1 MNKNIF
7 LLVAVF
13 SLILVIPMS
22 HAQLTIGGNAE
33 QKLIEMKLDIDGTVS
48 VKHVVSSSNMP
59 VTVQLFSGTISNLVI
74 INEKGEDMFE
84 NGANAGIAY
93 DPQGNQSIVIFPS
106 KQNSIIEYNLESIIP
121 EDNLLTI
128 QTSYAETYSII
139 FSDEIEMIFLNDN
152 IIFLENKKGVSLNY
166 GGSATIQYYSN
177 TPKIIKEVQWE
188 ENEFDVEIITDSKID
203 KFNFEQTSKSISF
216 QVNEKDKFVTIIM
229 SEELLGGPYLIFL
242 DDEKIKFNK
251 TMKNEN
257 NIVLNIKP
265 EVSGEIVIIGTTVIP
280 EFSMFIPLIMGFFI
294 ILTMPLIKKINLH

>member
-48 VKHVVSSSNMP
+48 VKHVVSSSNTP

-152 IIFLENKKGVSLNY
+152 IIFLENKKGISLNY

-216 QVNEKDKFVTIIM
+216 QVNEEDKLVTIIM

>member
-7 LLVAVF
+7 LIVVIF
-13 SLILVIPMS
+13 SLIIVIPTS
-22 HAQLTIGGNAE
+22 NAQLTIGADAE
-33 QKLIEMKLDIDGTVS
+33 QKSIEMKLDIDGTVS

-59 VTVQLFSGTISNLVI
+59 VTVKLFSGTISNLIVT
-74 INEKGEDMFE
+74 NENSEDRLE
-84 NGANAGIAY
+84 NVGITY

-106 KQNSIIEYNLESIIP
+106 KQNSIIEYNLDSIISK
-121 EDNLLTI
+121 DNLLTI
-128 QTSYAETYSII
+128 QTSYPETYSII
-139 FSDEIEMIFLNDN
+139 FSDEIEIIILNNN

-177 TPKIIKEVQWE
+177 IPKMIKEVQWE
-188 ENEFDVEIITDSKID
+188 ENKFNVEIITDSKIN

-216 QVNEKDKFVTIIM
+216 QVDEENKHVIIIM

-251 TMKNEN
+251 IMKGEN
-257 NIVLNIKP
+257 HIVLSMKP

-280 EFSMFIPLIMGFFI
+280 EFPIFAPLAIGFLI
-294 ILTMPLIKKINLH
+294 ILTLPLMRKFSLH

>member
-7 LLVAVF
+7 LIVVVF

-48 VKHVVSSSNMP
+48 VKHVVSSSNTP

-74 INEKGEDMFE
+74 INEKGEDIVE
-84 NGANAGIAY
+84 NGVNAGIVY

-152 IIFLENKKGVSLNY
+152 IIFLENKKGISLNY

-188 ENEFDVEIITDSKID
+188 ENKFDVEIITDSKID

-294 ILTMPLIKKINLH
+294 VLTMPLIKKINLH

>member
-7 LLVAVF
+7 LIVVVF

-74 INEKGEDMFE
+74 INEKGEDIVE
-84 NGANAGIAY
+84 NGVNAGIVY

-139 FSDEIEMIFLNDN
+139 FSDEIEMIFLNNN

-216 QVNEKDKFVTIIM
+216 QVNEEDKLVTIIM

-294 ILTMPLIKKINLH
+294 VLTMPLIKKINLH

>member
-7 LLVAVF
+7 LIVVVF

-128 QTSYAETYSII
+128 QTSYAETYSVI
-139 FSDEIEMIFLNDN
+139 FSDEIEMIFLNNN

-216 QVNEKDKFVTIIM
+216 QVNEEDKLVTIIM

-294 ILTMPLIKKINLH
+294 VLTMPLMKKINLH

>member
-7 LLVAVF
+7 LIVVVF

-48 VKHVVSSSNMP
+48 VKHVVSSSNTP

-74 INEKGEDMFE
+74 INEKGEDIVE
-84 NGANAGIAY
+84 NGVNAGIVY

-128 QTSYAETYSII
+128 QTSYAETYSVI
-139 FSDEIEMIFLNDN
+139 FSDEIEMIFLNNN

-216 QVNEKDKFVTIIM
+216 QVNEEDKLVTIIM

-294 ILTMPLIKKINLH
+294 VLTMPLMKKINLH

>member
-7 LLVAVF
+7 LIVVVF

-139 FSDEIEMIFLNDN
+139 FSDEIEMIFLNNN

-166 GGSATIQYYSN
+166 SGSATIQYYSN

-216 QVNEKDKFVTIIM
+216 QVNEEDKLVTIIM

>member
-7 LLVAVF
+7 LIVVVF

-128 QTSYAETYSII
+128 QTSYAETYSVI
-139 FSDEIEMIFLNDN
+139 FSDEIEMIFLNNN

-177 TPKIIKEVQWE
+177 IPKIIKEVQWE
-188 ENEFDVEIITDSKID
+188 ENKFDVEIITDSKID

-216 QVNEKDKFVTIIM
+216 QVNEEDKLVTIIM

>member
-7 LLVAVF
+7 LIVAVF

-139 FSDEIEMIFLNDN
+139 FSDEIEMIFLNNN

-216 QVNEKDKFVTIIM
+216 QVNEEDKFVTIIM

-294 ILTMPLIKKINLH
+294 ILTMPLMKKINLH

>member
-7 LLVAVF
+7 LIVVVF

-84 NGANAGIAY
+84 NGANAGITY

-128 QTSYAETYSII
+128 QTSYAETYSVI
-139 FSDEIEMIFLNDN
+139 FSDEIEMIFLNNN

-216 QVNEKDKFVTIIM
+216 QVNEEDKLVTIIM

>member
-7 LLVAVF
+7 LIVAVF

-128 QTSYAETYSII
+128 QTSYAETYSVI

-216 QVNEKDKFVTIIM
+216 QVNEEDKFVTIIM

-294 ILTMPLIKKINLH
+294 VLTMPLIKKINLH

>member
-7 LLVAVF
+7 LIVVVF

-128 QTSYAETYSII
+128 QTSYAETYSVI
-139 FSDEIEMIFLNDN
+139 FSDEIEMIFLNNN

-188 ENEFDVEIITDSKID
+188 ENKFDVEIITDSKID

-216 QVNEKDKFVTIIM
+216 QVNEEDKLVTIIM

-294 ILTMPLIKKINLH
+294 VLTMPLIKKINLH

>member
-7 LLVAVF
+7 LIVVVF

-139 FSDEIEMIFLNDN
+139 FSDEIEMIFLNNN

-188 ENEFDVEIITDSKID
+188 ENKFDVEIITDSKID

-216 QVNEKDKFVTIIM
+216 QVNEEDKFVTIIM

>member
-7 LLVAVF
+7 LIVAVF

-128 QTSYAETYSII
+128 QTSYAETYSVI
-139 FSDEIEMIFLNDN
+139 FSDEIEMIFLNNN

-188 ENEFDVEIITDSKID
+188 ENKFDVEIITDSKID

-216 QVNEKDKFVTIIM
+216 QVNEEDKFVTIIM

-294 ILTMPLIKKINLH
+294 ILTMPLMKKINLH

>member
-7 LLVAVF
+7 LIVVVF

-74 INEKGEDMFE
+74 INEKGEDIVE
-84 NGANAGIAY
+84 NGVNAGIVY

-128 QTSYAETYSII
+128 QTSYAETYSVI
-139 FSDEIEMIFLNDN
+139 FSDEIEMIFLNNN

-216 QVNEKDKFVTIIM
+216 QVNEEDKLVTIIM

>member
-7 LLVAVF
+7 LIVVVF

-128 QTSYAETYSII
+128 QTSYAETYSVI
-139 FSDEIEMIFLNDN
+139 FSDEIEMIFLNNN

-216 QVNEKDKFVTIIM
+216 QVNEEDKLVTIIM

-294 ILTMPLIKKINLH
+294 VLTMPLIKKINLH

>member
-1 MNKNIF
+1 
-7 LLVAVF
+7 
-13 SLILVIPMS
+13 
-22 HAQLTIGGNAE
+22 
-33 QKLIEMKLDIDGTVS
+33 

-74 INEKGEDMFE
+74 INEEGKDMFE
-84 NGANAGIAY
+84 NGTNVGIAY
-93 DPQGNQSIVIFPS
+93 DPKGNQSIVIFPS

-121 EDNLLTI
+121 DDNLLTI
-128 QTSYAETYSII
+128 QTSYAETYSVI

-177 TPKIIKEVQWE
+177 IPKIIKEVQWE

-216 QVNEKDKFVTIIM
+216 QVNEENKMVTIIM
-229 SEELLGGPYLIFL
+229 SEELLGGPYLVFL

-251 TMKNEN
+251 IMKGEN
-257 NIVLNIKP
+257 DIVVSMKP

-294 ILTMPLIKKINLH
+294 ILTMPLMKKINLH

>member
-7 LLVAVF
+7 LIVAVF

-152 IIFLENKKGVSLNY
+152 IIFLENKKGISLNY

-216 QVNEKDKFVTIIM
+216 QVNEEDKLVTIIM

>member
-7 LLVAVF
+7 LIVAVF

-22 HAQLTIGGNAE
+22 HAQLTIGANAE
-33 QKLIEMKLDIDGTVS
+33 QELIEMKLDIDGTVS

-74 INEKGEDMFE
+74 INEKDEDVFE
-84 NGANAGIAY
+84 NGTNTGIAY

-128 QTSYAETYSII
+128 QTSYAETYSVI

-177 TPKIIKEVQWE
+177 IPKIIKEVQWE
-188 ENEFDVEIITDSKID
+188 ENKFDVEIITDSKID

-216 QVNEKDKFVTIIM
+216 QVNEENKNVTIIM

-294 ILTMPLIKKINLH
+294 ILTMPLMKKINLH

>member
-7 LLVAVF
+7 LIVAVF

-139 FSDEIEMIFLNDN
+139 FSDEIEMIFLNNN

-216 QVNEKDKFVTIIM
+216 QVNEEDKLVTIIM

-294 ILTMPLIKKINLH
+294 ILTMPLMKKINLH

>member
-7 LLVAVF
+7 LIVAVF

-139 FSDEIEMIFLNDN
+139 FSDEIEMIFLNNN

-177 TPKIIKEVQWE
+177 IPKIIKEVQWE
-188 ENEFDVEIITDSKID
+188 ENKFDVEIITDSKID

-216 QVNEKDKFVTIIM
+216 QVNEEDKLVTIIM

-294 ILTMPLIKKINLH
+294 VLTMPLIKKINLH

>member
-7 LLVAVF
+7 LIVAVF

-128 QTSYAETYSII
+128 QTSYAETYSVI
-139 FSDEIEMIFLNDN
+139 FSDEIEMIFLNNN

-188 ENEFDVEIITDSKID
+188 ENKFDVEIITDSKID

-216 QVNEKDKFVTIIM
+216 QVNEEDKLVTIIM

>member
-7 LLVAVF
+7 LIVVVF

-128 QTSYAETYSII
+128 QTSYAETYSVI

-152 IIFLENKKGVSLNY
+152 IIFLENKKGISLNY

-216 QVNEKDKFVTIIM
+216 QVNEEDKLVTIIM

-251 TMKNEN
+251 TMKGEN
-257 NIVLNIKP
+257 DIVLNIKP

>member
-7 LLVAVF
+7 LIVVVF

-48 VKHVVSSSNMP
+48 VKHVVSSSNTP

-139 FSDEIEMIFLNDN
+139 FSDEIEMIFLNNN
-152 IIFLENKKGVSLNY
+152 IIFLENKKGISLNY

-216 QVNEKDKFVTIIM
+216 QVNEEDKLVTIIM

-257 NIVLNIKP
+257 DIVLNIKP

>member
-7 LLVAVF
+7 LIVVVF

-128 QTSYAETYSII
+128 QTSYAETYSVI

-152 IIFLENKKGVSLNY
+152 IIFLENKKGISLNY

-216 QVNEKDKFVTIIM
+216 QVNEEDKLVTIIM

>member
-7 LLVAVF
+7 LIVAVF

-128 QTSYAETYSII
+128 QTSYAETYSVI
-139 FSDEIEMIFLNDN
+139 FSDEIEMIFLNNN

-216 QVNEKDKFVTIIM
+216 QVNEEDKLVTIIM

-294 ILTMPLIKKINLH
+294 VLTMPLIKKINLH

>member
-7 LLVAVF
+7 LIVVVF

-152 IIFLENKKGVSLNY
+152 IIFLENKKGISLNY

-216 QVNEKDKFVTIIM
+216 QVNEEDKLVTIIM

-294 ILTMPLIKKINLH
+294 VLTMPLIKKINLH

>member
-7 LLVAVF
+7 LIVAVF

-152 IIFLENKKGVSLNY
+152 IIFLENKKGISLNY

-216 QVNEKDKFVTIIM
+216 QVNEEDKFVTIIM

-251 TMKNEN
+251 TMKGEN
-257 NIVLNIKP
+257 NIVLNMKP
-265 EVSGEIVIIGTTVIP
+265 EISGEIVIIGTTVIP

>member
-177 TPKIIKEVQWE
+177 IPKMIKEVQWE
-188 ENEFDVEIITDSKID
+188 ENKFNVEIITDSKID

-216 QVNEKDKFVTIIM
+216 QVNEENKHVIIIM
-229 SEELLGGPYLIFL
+229 SEELLGGPYLVFL

-251 TMKNEN
+251 IMKDEN
-257 NIVLNIKP
+257 HIVLSMKP

-280 EFSMFIPLIMGFFI
+280 EFPIFAPLAIGFLI
-294 ILTMPLIKKINLH
+294 ILTLPLMRKFSLH

>member
-128 QTSYAETYSII
+128 QTSYAETYSVI
-139 FSDEIEMIFLNDN
+139 FSDEIEMIFLNNN

-216 QVNEKDKFVTIIM
+216 QVNEEDKLVTIIM

-294 ILTMPLIKKINLH
+294 VLTMPLIKKINLH